1 MNMMTYGMA
10 DNWDG
15 WVVWHSSALKG
26 EGRDHP
32 TSIQSSVR
40 EYVGAGVPA
49 SKLGM
54 GIGFYGSC
62 WNAPATTP
70 LQAPLSSHVVA
81 SDSDIS
87 FAAITSAYYRQD
99 RYRYDANAQAP
110 YLSFT
115 VPTGPKRCT
124 FISYEDETSV
134 AAKGRYAVE
143 AGLGGTII
151 WQINEGYVIGQPDPN
166 GLLNAVG
173 RAFGV
178 SAPAGEKDPKKE
190 PREPRDKGEP
200 RRPLRPG
207 RGGASAR

>member
-15 WVVWHSSALKG
+15 WVVWHSSAVRG

-70 LQAPLSSHVVA
+70 LQAPLSSQVVA
-81 SDSDIS
+81 SDNDIS
-87 FAAITSAYYRQD
+87 FAAITNTYYRPD

-151 WQINEGYVIGQPDPN
+151 WQINEGYVIGQPDPSS
-166 GLLNAVG
+166 LLHAVG

-178 SAPAGEKDPKKE
+178 SAPAGERDPKEKDP
-190 PREPRDKGEP
+190 RAPRDKGES

-207 RGGASAR
+207 GRGVQ